1 MIEGVVKTAFAL
13 EPQEKAA
20 LEKRLAELLGTPVDL
35 QERLEKALIAG
46 ITVEI
51 GGRVMDYS
59 LKGKLAL
66 VRRELTKRGSVHD
79 A

>member
-1 MIEGVVKTAFAL
+1 MIEGVVKTAFPL
-13 EPQEKAA
+13 EPEDKAA
-20 LEKRLAELLGTPVDL
+20 LEKRLAELLATPVDL
-35 QERLEKALIAG
+35 QERLDKALIAG

-66 VRRELTKRGSVHD
+66 VRRALTKRGSVHD

>member
-1 MIEGVVKTAFAL
+1 MIDGVVKTAFPL
-13 EPQEKAA
+13 EPEEKAA
-20 LEKRLAELLGTPVDL
+20 LETRLAELLGTPVGL
-35 QERLEKALIAG
+35 SERLDKALIAG

-66 VRRELTKRGSVHD
+66 VKRELMKRGSVHD

>member
-1 MIEGVVKTAFAL
+1 MMDGVVKTAFAL
-13 EPQEKAA
+13 EPEEKAA
-20 LEKRLAELLGTPVDL
+20 LETRMAELLGSPVHL
-35 QERLEKALIAG
+35 TERLDASLIAG

-66 VRRELTKRGSVHD
+66 LRRELMKRGSVHD

>member
-1 MIEGVVKTAFAL
+1 MIEGVVKTAFPL
-13 EPQEKAA
+13 TPEEKAS
-20 LEKRLAELLGTPVDL
+20 LEGRMAELLGAPVSL
-35 QERLEKALIAG
+35 EERLDKVLIAG

-66 VRRELTKRGSVHD
+66 VKRELMKRGSVHD

>member
-1 MIEGVVKTAFAL
+1 MIEGVVKTAFPL

-20 LEKRLAELLGTPVDL
+20 LEARMAELLGSPVGL
-35 QERLEKALIAG
+35 SERLDKALVAG

-66 VRRELTKRGSVHD
+66 VRRELMKRGSVHD

>member
-1 MIEGVVKTAFAL
+1 MIEGVVKTAFPL
-13 EPQEKAA
+13 EPEEKAA
-20 LEKRLAELLGTPVDL
+20 LDTRMASLLGSPVDIREHL
-35 QERLEKALIAG
+35 DKSLIAG

-66 VRRELTKRGSVHD
+66 VRRALMKRGSVHD